1 MAAAEIMNLH
11 TNFFDEVYESNFMM
25 KGKKSEEN
33 ENIETKNVNST
44 LFTSKVNNT
53 FVDKSKLLRISSVD
67 SSEDQ
72 IVSSSDFESGSSP
85 LTDTT
90 NEDDVDWDYL
100 SEEDENDD
108 VIEFK
113 SQKNILIPKS
123 IQHGFTDFYKR
134 WTFHGV

>member
-33 ENIETKNVNST
+33 ENIETKNVKST

-72 IVSSSDFESGSSP
+72 IVSSSDFESVSSP
-85 LTDTT
+85 V
-90 NEDDVDWDYL
+90 N
-100 SEEDENDD
+100 
-108 VIEFK
+108 
-113 SQKNILIPKS
+113 
-123 IQHGFTDFYKR
+123 
-134 WTFHGV
+134 

>member
-90 NEDDVDWDYL
+90 NEDDVDWRKVCLCVWIIFLYL
-100 SEEDENDD
+100 FFTCIGLMS
-108 VIEFK
+108 
-113 SQKNILIPKS
+113 LIV
-123 IQHGFTDFYKR
+123 FR
-134 WTFHGV
+134 C

>member
-72 IVSSSDFESGSSP
+72 IVSSSDFERNP
-85 LTDTT
+85 HKKYERQPIIKINKITKIINVATT
-90 NEDDVDWDYL
+90 RKFFL
-100 SEEDENDD
+100 
-108 VIEFK
+108 
-113 SQKNILIPKS
+113 
-123 IQHGFTDFYKR
+123 
-134 WTFHGV
+134 

>member
-1 MAAAEIMNLH
+1 MG
-11 TNFFDEVYESNFMM
+11 M

-113 SQKNILIPKS
+113 SQKNILSLIVTRMTK
-123 IQHGFTDFYKR
+123 TM
-134 WTFHGV
+134 

>member
-1 MAAAEIMNLH
+1 M
-11 TNFFDEVYESNFMM
+11 
-25 KGKKSEEN
+25 
-33 ENIETKNVNST
+33 
-44 LFTSKVNNT
+44 
-53 FVDKSKLLRISSVD
+53 RISSVD

-108 VIEFK
+108 VDGIIIMIIIK
-113 SQKNILIPKS
+113 VKKIYYLLIVTRMTKTM
-123 IQHGFTDFYKR
+123 I
-134 WTFHGV
+134 